1 MADSKKL
8 ILITGANGGIG
19 FELARQLL
27 ADASNHV
34 LLGSRSIEKGEKAV
48 KELQSQHLSGTVEL
62 VQVDVSSEESV
73 AAAAKAVESEHG
85 KLDALVNNAGIV
97 STNGTTAQQMTECLI
112 TNAVGAQLMGDY
124 FAPLLRKSAGTPR
137 IVNVTSGAGS
147 IGLRFDRSHP
157 TALLKAVPYRV
168 SKAAMNMV
176 AACQWHEFGA
186 EGFKVFIYGPGFT
199 VSNLSALNKAEKG
212 AKPTSVGTA
221 PIVAMLNGER
231 DEDDGK
237 FVEYGQES
245 FPW

>member
-1 MADSKKL
+1 MVDSKKL

-19 FELARQLL
+19 LEVARQLL
-27 ADASNHV
+27 AQASNHV
-34 LLGSRSIEKGEKAV
+34 LLGSRSIEKGEKAIQ
-48 KELQSQHLSGTVEL
+48 ELQSQHPYGTVEL
-62 VQVDVSSEESV
+62 VQVDVSSEASV

-85 KLDALVNNAGIV
+85 KLDALVNNAGIA
-97 STNGTTAQQMTECLI
+97 SSNGTAAEQMLACLH

-147 IGLRFDRSHP
+147 IGKRLDRSHP
-157 TALLKAVPYRV
+157 TAALKAIPYRV

-176 AACQWHEFGA
+176 AACQWDEFGE
-186 EGFKVFIYGPGFT
+186 EGFKIFIYGPGFT
-199 VSNLSALNKAEKG
+199 ESNLSAYNKVEMG
-212 AKPTSVGTA
+212 AKPTSEAAV

-237 FVEYGQES
+237 FVEYGHES